1 VSARV
6 VSSRG
11 RSTPGHD
18 GGGSRQVDSG
28 QNVGDRA
35 PGVEAPE
42 PSGACISSLM
52 FADARTLEPKART
65 RSRGRAGPR
74 SGMRRGRVRHR
85 TGPFLMPTQIA
96 TDPGG

>member
-1 VSARV
+1 MSPADEALVNVSARV

-28 QNVGDRA
+28 QNVGGRA

-52 FADARTLEPKART
+52 FGDART
-65 RSRGRAGPR
+65 
-74 SGMRRGRVRHR
+74 
-85 TGPFLMPTQIA
+85 
-96 TDPGG
+96 